1 MLVMGHRADRPALV
15 GAGAERLAAG
25 KDRIVVTGAGGW
37 LGLASLEMLSG
48 LLGADFHRRVVC
60 FGARARTLKL
70 RGGVRIE
77 QRPIAEMAD
86 LAPAPSLVL
95 HLAFVTQGPAMTLD
109 REGYVEANLR
119 LSAMVLAALD
129 RIGARAVFLA
139 SSGAVHGRDLGAGPQ
154 SKGLY
159 GALKYIDE
167 AVFADWAGRRGAT
180 AVIGR
185 VFNLSGPYINRR
197 SSYALSSMIGDALS
211 GAPVRVRAETR
222 VFRSYV
228 AIEILMSVVLGLL
241 TEPGVGVR
249 RFETVGGR
257 VVEMGDLARLV
268 VKVLGA
274 PGVDRAAFD
283 PAAPADRYVGNGA
296 VFAPLVRQYGHLR
309 RPLSTQ
315 IRQTAAFMAQW
326 PEDSGLRTAG

>member
-1 MLVMGHRADRPALV
+1 MRHRPDRPALV
-15 GAGAERLAAG
+15 GAGAERVVAG
-25 KDRIVVTGAGGW
+25 QDRIVVTGAGGW
-37 LGLASLEMLSG
+37 LGLATLEMLSG
-48 LLGADFHRRVVC
+48 LLREDFHRRVVC
-60 FGARARTLKL
+60 FGAHARALKL

-119 LSAMVLAALD
+119 LSATVLAALD
-129 RIGARAVFLA
+129 RIGARAIFMA
-139 SSGAVHGRDLGAGPQ
+139 SSGAVHMRDLSGGPQ
-154 SKGLY
+154 SKELY

-167 AVFADWAGRRGAT
+167 AVFADWADRRGAT

-197 SSYALSSMIGDALS
+197 SSYALSSMIDDALS
-211 GAPVRVRAETR
+211 GRPVAVRATTP

-228 AIEILMSVVLGLL
+228 AIEILMCVVMGLL
-241 TEPGVGVR
+241 TEPAAGVS
-249 RFETVGGR
+249 RFETAGGR
-257 VVEMGDLARLV
+257 VVEMGDLAGLV
-268 VKVLGA
+268 AKVLGA
-274 PGVDRAAFD
+274 PGVDRPAFD
-283 PAAPADRYVGNGA
+283 PAAPADHYVGNGA
-296 VFAPLVRQYGHLR
+296 AFAPLVRQYGYLR

-326 PEDSGLRTAG
+326 PDEAELRAAG

>member
-1 MLVMGHRADRPALV
+1 MRHRPDRPALV

-25 KDRIVVTGAGGW
+25 TDRIVVTGAGGW
-37 LGLASLEMLSG
+37 LGLATLDMLSG

-60 FGARARTLKL
+60 FGAHWRTLKL
-70 RGGVRIE
+70 RDGVRIE

-86 LAPAPSLVL
+86 LPPAPTLVL
-95 HLAFVTQGPAMTLD
+95 HLAFVTQGPGMTLD

-139 SSGAVHGRDLGAGPQ
+139 SSGAVHMRDLSAGPQ

-197 SSYALSSMIGDALS
+197 SSYALSSMIGDALA
-211 GAPVRVRAETR
+211 GASVRVRAATP

-228 AIEILMSVVLGLL
+228 AIEILMCVVLGLL
-241 TEPGVGVR
+241 TEPVAGVR

-257 VVEMGDLARLV
+257 VVEMGDLAGLI

-274 PGVDRAAFD
+274 PGVDRPAFD
-283 PAAPADRYVGNGA
+283 ASAPADRYVGHGA
-296 VFAPLVRQYGHLR
+296 AFAPLVRQYGHLR

-315 IRQTAAFMAQW
+315 IRQTAAFMAAW
-326 PEDSGLRTAG
+326 PQEA